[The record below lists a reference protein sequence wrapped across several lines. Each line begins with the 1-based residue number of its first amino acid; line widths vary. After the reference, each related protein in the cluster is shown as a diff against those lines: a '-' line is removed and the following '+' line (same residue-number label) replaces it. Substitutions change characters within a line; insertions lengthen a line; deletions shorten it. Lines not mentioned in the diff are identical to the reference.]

1 MGVERLKMARKQTA
15 SAARKLPLLVAA
27 AGLAFG
33 VPSAGLAVVAF
44 GDDAVVSELPSFAMF
59 TPASA
64 DPALAKR
71 VAEQARRNGMRFT
84 PAGSAI
90 KRDRTITVAVRIDPE
105 TARAISVRQ
114 ALDVAPGA
122 SNALDSQVVTRYDLG
137 TARGYQSFKRQQ
149 PAVSLSGS
157 VRDITMPD
165 LSTFEPAGPTAED
178 KPSRFSTRIALEDEQ
193 AAGRSPNTLDALS
206 AQTVDVGG
214 AYSITRN
221 LDVTAGVRLSQ
232 ERDRLT
238 PITDSKQ
245 DSQSVYVGTQFRF

>member
-1 MGVERLKMARKQTA
+1 MARTQSA
-15 SAARKLPLLVAA
+15 SAARKLPLLLAA

-33 VPSAGLAVVAF
+33 VPSAGLAVAAF
-44 GDDAVVSELPSFAMF
+44 GDDPSIGELPSFAMF

-90 KRDRTITVAVRIDPE
+90 KRDRTITVAVRVDQE

-122 SNALDSQVVTRYDLG
+122 NSALNAQAVTRYDLG
-137 TARGYQSFKRQQ
+137 TARGYQSFKRPQ
-149 PAVSLSGS
+149 VTLSNT
-157 VRDITMPD
+157 VRDISMPD
-165 LSTFEPAGPTAED
+165 LSAFEPAGPTAAD
-178 KPSRFSTRIALEDEQ
+178 KPSRFQTRIAIEDEQ

-232 ERDRLT
+232 ERDRLS
-238 PITDSKQ
+238 PITDTAQ